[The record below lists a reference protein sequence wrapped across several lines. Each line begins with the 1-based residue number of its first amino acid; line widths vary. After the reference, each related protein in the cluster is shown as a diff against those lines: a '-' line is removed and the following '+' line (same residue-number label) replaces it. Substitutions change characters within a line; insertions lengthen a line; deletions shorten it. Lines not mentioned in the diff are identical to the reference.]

1 MGSQHLSFIM
11 DTRAF
16 KSIICSCIFLLI
28 FTTTCIT
35 ASSSLATHN
44 ERTLDLDLS
53 DYGIDLDALYERLFS
68 PSSLVNQVALTFTT
82 TSMAVIGFIIA
93 GILFQQLKAIGG
105 NGPYAELI
113 TYFEAFLSPQVMF
126 LVKMKCFTLTNLHQV
141 YCHNSN
147 QRNSNCF

>member
-16 KSIICSCIFLLI
+16 RSIICSCIFLLI
-28 FTTTCIT
+28 FKSTCIT
-35 ASSSLATHN
+35 ASSSLSTHN

-53 DYGIDLDALYERLFS
+53 DYGIDLDVLYERLFS

-93 GILFQQLKAIGG
+93 NII
-105 NGPYAELI
+105 PTIE
-113 TYFEAFLSPQVMF
+113 
-126 LVKMKCFTLTNLHQV
+126 
-141 YCHNSN
+141 SN
-147 QRNSNCF
+147 WRKRALC